1 MPIAPPYSTA
11 NAQALVAELSDLAG
25 IKAPRFCWSK
35 RVRLANYFALS
46 DSLHMH
52 PAFAASLSFAEFQAV
67 LAHEVGHA
75 RQRPLTL
82 LFALGDILFNPVTLL
97 LAWGIWPG
105 HLVLAGFIGVLF
117 LARLLS
123 APKVTLLKE
132 LAADRFCVRALRDE
146 QPLYDLLT
154 RLAGRK
160 KMQNQVVRQRLE
172 QLETLTALSS
182 AS

>member
-11 NAQALVAELSDLAG
+11 NAQALVTELSAQAG
-25 IKAPRFCWSK
+25 IQAPRFRWST

-52 PAFAASLSFAEFQAV
+52 PGFAASLSFVEFQAV

-75 RQRPLTL
+75 RQRFLTL
-82 LFALGDILFNPVTLL
+82 LFALGSVLFNPVTLL
-97 LAWGIWPG
+97 LAWGLCPDNP
-105 HLVLAGFIGVLF
+105 LPAGSIGVLF
-117 LARLLS
+117 LILLLS
-123 APKVTLLKE
+123 SPKITLLKE
-132 LAADRFCVRALRDE
+132 LAADRFCVRAMRDE
-146 QPLYDLLT
+146 QPLYALLT

-160 KMQNQVVRQRLE
+160 KMHNRVVRQRLE
-172 QLETLTALSS
+172 QLETLSSSSS